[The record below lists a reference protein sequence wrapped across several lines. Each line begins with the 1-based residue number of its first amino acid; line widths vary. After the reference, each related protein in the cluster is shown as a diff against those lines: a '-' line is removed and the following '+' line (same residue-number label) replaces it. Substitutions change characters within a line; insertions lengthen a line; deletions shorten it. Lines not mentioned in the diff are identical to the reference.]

1 MSPARA
7 RNSRDVKNIAGFG
20 HDIFKNSLC
29 KKGKQRISMIH
40 TAPLRIDEK
49 TATGLRVDLPD
60 SPPLVMIIGRTG
72 FVMCGFLNV
81 EAAEKLDVTAA
92 MVSGVRNFDD
102 MLKAGVKAVTSR
114 AGSKGIKVGMKG
126 KDAVKLLL

>member
-1 MSPARA
+1 
-7 RNSRDVKNIAGFG
+7 
-20 HDIFKNSLC
+20 
-29 KKGKQRISMIH
+29 MIH
-40 TAPLRIDEK
+40 KAPLKIDEK

-81 EAAEKLDVTAA
+81 EAAEKLNVTAA
-92 MVSGVRNFDD
+92 MVSGVRNFEDV
-102 MLKAGVKAVTSR
+102 LVAEVKAVTSKAER
-114 AGSKGIKVGMKG
+114 KGIKVGMKG

>member
-1 MSPARA
+1 
-7 RNSRDVKNIAGFG
+7 
-20 HDIFKNSLC
+20 
-29 KKGKQRISMIH
+29 MIH

-72 FVMCGFLNV
+72 FIMCGFLNM
-81 EAAEKLDVTAA
+81 EAAEKLNVTAA
-92 MVSGVRNFDD
+92 MVSGVGNFDD
-102 MLKAGVKAVTSR
+102 VLEAEVKAVTSR
-114 AGSKGIKVGMKG
+114 AERKGIKVGMKG

>member
-1 MSPARA
+1 
-7 RNSRDVKNIAGFG
+7 
-20 HDIFKNSLC
+20 
-29 KKGKQRISMIH
+29 MIH
-40 TAPLRIDEK
+40 TAPLRIDDK

-72 FVMCGFLNV
+72 FVMCGFLNM
-81 EAAEKLDVTAA
+81 EAAEKLNVTAA

-102 MLKAGVKAVTSR
+102 VLEAEVKAITSR
-114 AGSKGIKVGMKG
+114 AERKGIKVGMKG

>member
-1 MSPARA
+1 
-7 RNSRDVKNIAGFG
+7 
-20 HDIFKNSLC
+20 
-29 KKGKQRISMIH
+29 MIH

-72 FVMCGFLNV
+72 FVMCGFLNM
-81 EAAEKLDVTAA
+81 EAAEKLNVTAA
-92 MVSGVRNFDD
+92 MVSGVKNFDD
-102 MLKAGVKAVTSR
+102 VLEAEVKAVTSMAER
-114 AGSKGIKVGMKG
+114 KGIKVGMKG